1 MTGST
6 KLEKKLLKNPSP
18 RFFYFNNRKDLEK
31 HSNQKIYFTHQSSN
45 TKHKPFQ
52 FISWSNFLEG
62 SQDLSSGIWGKLFTN
77 QFIKCADGYFSFA
90 VIEIPSLT
98 DSPLDSRSEDRQD
111 STTDQRKS
119 HGRQKIQLQK
129 RMSHFFSTLFWLS
142 FFIYT
147 EISAS
152 FFAI

>member
-6 KLEKKLLKNPSP
+6 KLEKKFLKNHSPS
-18 RFFYFNNRKDLEK
+18 FFYLNNRKDLEK

-77 QFIKCADGYFSFA
+77 
-90 VIEIPSLT
+90 
-98 DSPLDSRSEDRQD
+98 
-111 STTDQRKS
+111 
-119 HGRQKIQLQK
+119 
-129 RMSHFFSTLFWLS
+129 
-142 FFIYT
+142 
-147 EISAS
+147 
-152 FFAI
+152 